1 MDKFEEKMGELAS
14 EGLSDEEIGK
24 KLLDEMGD
32 LCICPDCP
40 MYNQCAEKNYEGL
53 YCILG
58 LSKCKLEED
67 DCICQECEVAEELE
81 LKNDLFCITGP
92 EKELRGL

>member
-1 MDKFEEKMGELAS
+1 MDKFEEKMEKLDS
-14 EGLSDEEIGK
+14 KGLTDAEIRD

-40 MYNQCAEKNYEGL
+40 MYNQCAKENYEGL

-58 LSKCKLEED
+58 LSKCNLEED
-67 DCICQECEVAEELE
+67 DCICPECEVAEDME
-81 LKNDLFCITGP
+81 LKNDLFCIKGS
-92 EKELRGL
+92 EKELR

>member
-1 MDKFEEKMGELAS
+1 MDKFEEKMEKLTSA
-14 EGLSDEEIGK
+14 GLSDEEIEK
-24 KLLDEMGD
+24 KLLDELGD

-40 MYNQCAEKNYEGL
+40 MFNQCAEKNYEGV

-67 DCICQECEVAEELE
+67 DCICPDCEVAEELE
-81 LKNDLFCITGP
+81 LKNDLFCIKGP
-92 EKELRGL
+92 EKELREL

>member
-53 YCILG
+53 Y
-58 LSKCKLEED
+58 
-67 DCICQECEVAEELE
+67 
-81 LKNDLFCITGP
+81 
-92 EKELRGL
+92 